1 MKSSAQISFDSFQ
14 VRRPVSLCD
23 ASLFQC
29 AAGYTDSVDPCG
41 RETPTNGG
49 FDTLTHVARK
59 RGRRAQRTLNGFLS
73 PAIAFSL
80 KPHSFLPLLSARPSS
95 VSARESL
102 TELIGACAEIFW
114 FQANWAPPSCQTPQ
128 IGPQIFQALAF
139 SGLLKPTFEEGNRK
153 SFVQFAT
160 ERKMEN

>member
-23 ASLFQC
+23 ASLFLNVQQLDIQTVSTHVG
-29 AAGYTDSVDPCG
+29 ARHLQMEG
-41 RETPTNGG
+41 
-49 FDTLTHVARK
+49 LTHVAGK

-80 KPHSFLPLLSARPSS
+80 KPHSFFPLLSARPSFM
-95 VSARESL
+95 SARESL

-128 IGPQIFQALAF
+128 IGPQIFQALVF

-160 ERKMEN
+160 ERKLEN